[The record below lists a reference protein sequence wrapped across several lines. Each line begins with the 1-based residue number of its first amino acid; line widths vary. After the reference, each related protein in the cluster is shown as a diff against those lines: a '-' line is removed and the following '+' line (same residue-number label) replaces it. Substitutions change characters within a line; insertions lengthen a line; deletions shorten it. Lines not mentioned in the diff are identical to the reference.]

1 MTFTKIA
8 KVDILGVSS
17 IKSGKASNYKRITA
31 SRKTSSFY
39 MDGGL
44 SLDIEA
50 ALDSV
55 ADAYSITRDPS
66 DLILLPLRA
75 VSADRKNDNLDQF
88 NSEELLRFDRTQ
100 GRRVFAT
107 FVGKPHYVNHNA
119 ENLLLSRGVILDA
132 HYNDQNIA
140 DDGVKAEVYEA
151 TGKEASNDEFVE
163 LLVGV
168 DTRKDPMLAR
178 AYETGSVDKF
188 SMGADVEATR
198 CSIVGCDN
206 VAHTEYQ
213 FCDHVRNKMGRRP
226 VRMSNGQYRIA
237 AEICMG
243 TIFQEISGVDDPADR
258 TAETQEGVLRLVA
271 SKRGVERKRELV
283 SFILKHHKDIPDSL
297 FDLINS
303 VLTQ

>member
-1 MTFTKIA
+1 MTFIKVA
-8 KVDILGVSS
+8 KVDVLGVSS
-17 IKSGKASNYKRITA
+17 IKSGKASDYKRVTS
-31 SRKTSSFY
+31 SRRTSSFY

-88 NSEELLRFDRTQ
+88 NSEELLRFDRMQ

-107 FVGKPHYVNHNA
+107 FVGKPHFVNHNSD
-119 ENLLLSRGVILDA
+119 NLMLSRGFVLDA
-132 HYNDQNIA
+132 HYNNQNPATDEIR
-140 DDGVKAEVYEA
+140 AEVYEA
-151 TGKEASNDEFVE
+151 TGKEAQNDEFVE

-168 DTRKDPMLAR
+168 DTKKDPMLAK
-178 AYETGSVDKF
+178 AYQTGSVDKF
-188 SMGADVEATR
+188 SMGADVEATK
-198 CSIVGCDN
+198 CSCCGN

-213 FCDHVRNKMGRRP
+213 FCDHIRHKMGRKP
-226 VRMSNGQYRIA
+226 IKMDSGQYRVA
-237 AEICMG
+237 AEICLG

-258 TAETQEGVLRLVA
+258 TAETQEGILRLVA
-271 SKRGVERKRELV
+271 DRSLDKRRELV
-283 SFILKHHKDIPDSL
+283 AYVLGHHKDIPDSL
-297 FDLINS
+297 AEVINS

>member
-1 MTFTKIA
+1 MTFAKIA
-8 KVDILGVSS
+8 TVDVLGVSS
-17 IKSGKASNYKRITA
+17 IKKGKASYKRVTA
-31 SRKTSSFY
+31 SQKTSSFY
-39 MDGGL
+39 MDGSL

-66 DLILLPLRA
+66 DLLLLPLRA

-88 NSEELLRFDRTQ
+88 NSEELLRFDSTQ

-107 FVGKPHYVNHNA
+107 FVGKPHFVNHNA
-119 ENLLLSRGVILDA
+119 GNLILSRGVVLDA
-132 HYNDQNIA
+132 HYNNQNPA
-140 DDGVKAEVYEA
+140 TDRVKDEVFEA

-178 AYETGSVDKF
+178 AYASGSVDKF
-188 SMGADVEATR
+188 SMGADVEATQ

-206 VAHTEYQ
+206 IAHTEYQ
-213 FCDHVRNKMGRRP
+213 FCDHIRNKMGRRP
-226 VRMSNGQYRIA
+226 VRMTNGQYRTA
-237 AEICMG
+237 AEICLG

-258 TAETQEGVLRLVA
+258 TAETQEGILRIVA
-271 SKRGVERKRELV
+271 DKRGLDQRRELV
-283 SFILKHHKDIPDSL
+283 AFVLKHHRDIPDSL
-297 FDLINS
+297 AGLINS
-303 VLTQ
+303 ALTQ